1 MRQAAVVGRARDVA
15 YRCLG
20 TLPSRVLLNDIQGAA
35 ALLWSSSLRVMS
47 KIQEFFADKTVLITG
62 STGFL
67 GKALLEKVLRSLP
80 EVRRIYLLIRAK
92 QRATRTKPAVQRY
105 RAEVLRSSIFERL
118 RRELGER
125 FETYVDSKVAVV
137 EGDLTEERLGLT
149 AEDHTRLLDEV
160 EIYVNSAA
168 TVEFDERLDLALNLN
183 TLGPKR
189 TLEFALAC
197 KRLEALVHI
206 STCYVNGMSKGW
218 ARETVEPMKFDVD
231 DEVARLREAC
241 DVVTR
246 RKSRQPRDTH
256 QQLVQLGLEQARQR
270 GWQDTYTFTKALG
283 EQLLVKNRGDLPTV
297 ILRPSIIESTL
308 NDPEGGWI
316 DGFRVGDPIFIG
328 FGLGLLKDFP
338 ARPETIGDFVPCD
351 HVVNA
356 ILAAAPKC
364 AQEGGLQVYQ
374 VATGQQNP
382 MTLGELHDY
391 VLDYFQKNPMADR
404 DGRAIVPK
412 QWTWPD
418 PASFRR
424 RLEWLY
430 RKPLEGAVA
439 ALKPLSFWK
448 KLDGLRNSLGTQRA
462 AIDKLLY
469 YVDIYGPYTRI
480 EARYQTENTAAL
492 WRWLAPEDQRHFDFD
507 VQKINWRSYLGKVH
521 LPGLKKH
528 VLNLPED
535 APAPAPPRRSLR
547 DHQFWVRT
555 NAALDAV
562 RSMTRRVMRFTAQT
576 WFGLEVRGAENLP
589 KNGAFI
595 VAANHCSHIDTGMVV
610 TAFGERG
617 GELFIMGA
625 RDYFFNW
632 KAKGWFFH
640 TFLNVVPFERT
651 ANMVEGLRLAKSLL
665 RAQHPV
671 LIYPEG
677 TRSVNGRLQPFKA
690 GIGWLG
696 VELGVPIVPCY
707 IDGTYTA
714 LPKGQTLPRRSKAR
728 VTFGN
733 PITMEQYLAQKQA
746 HADKREL
753 YRRVADDVR
762 TVVERLQ
769 LTSLA
774 QLTNGQ
780 DH

>member
-1 MRQAAVVGRARDVA
+1 
-15 YRCLG
+15 
-20 TLPSRVLLNDIQGAA
+20 
-35 ALLWSSSLRVMS
+35 MS
-47 KIQEFFADKTVLITG
+47 KIQEYFADKTVLITG

-67 GKALLEKVLRSLP
+67 GKALLEKLLRSLP
-80 EVRRIYLLIRAK
+80 DVRRIYLLIRAK
-92 QRATRTKPAVQRY
+92 QRASRSKPAVQRF
-105 RAEVLRSSIFERL
+105 RTEVLRSSIFERL
-118 RRELGER
+118 RGRLGTH
-125 FETYVDSKVAVV
+125 FDDFVDGKVCVV
-137 EGDLTEERLGLT
+137 EGDLTEDRLGLSE
-149 AEDHTRLLDEV
+149 EDHARLIDEIEV
-160 EIYVNSAA
+160 YVNSAA
-168 TVEFDERLDLALNLN
+168 TVEFDERLDLALQLN

-189 TLEFALAC
+189 TLEFAHAC
-197 KRLEALVHI
+197 KRLEALIHI
-206 STCYVNGMSKGW
+206 STCYVSGMVKGW
-218 ARETVEPMKFDVD
+218 AREAVEPLNFDVEE
-231 DEVARLREAC
+231 EVARLQGDC
-241 DVVTR
+241 DAVAH

-256 QQLVQLGLEQARQR
+256 QQLVQLGLDQARQR

-283 EQLLVKNRGDLPTV
+283 EQVLVKYRGQLPTV

-308 NDPEGGWI
+308 SDPEGGWI

-328 FGLGLLKDFP
+328 FGMGLLKDFP

-374 VATGQQNP
+374 VATGQQNALS
-382 MTLGELHDY
+382 LGELHDI
-391 VLDYFQKNPMADR
+391 VRDYFEKCPLADR
-404 DGRAIVPK
+404 DGRAITPPC
-412 QWTWPD
+412 WTWPGL
-418 PASFRR
+418 ASFRR

-430 RKPLEGAVA
+430 RKPLDAAVT
-439 ALKPLSFWK
+439 ALKPLSFLK
-448 KLDGLRNSLGTQRA
+448 RIDGWRQSLVTQRA
-462 AIDKLLY
+462 AVDKLLY
-469 YVDIYGPYTRI
+469 YVDIYSPYTRI
-480 EARYQTENTAAL
+480 EARYATENTAAL
-492 WRWLAPEDQRHFDFD
+492 WNWLAPEDQRLFDFD
-507 VQKINWRSYLGKVH
+507 VRKIDWRSYLAKVH
-521 LPGLKKH
+521 LPGLKRH
-528 VLNLPED
+528 VLNLPEE
-535 APAPAPPRRSLR
+535 APQPAARRRTLR
-547 DHQFWVRT
+547 DHHFWVRT
-555 NAALDAV
+555 NAALDVV
-562 RSMTRRVMRFTAQT
+562 RAATRRVMRFAAQT
-576 WFGLEVRGAENLP
+576 WFGLEVRGTENLP
-589 KNGAFI
+589 KKGAFI

-665 RAQHPV
+665 RSQHPV

-714 LPKGQTLPRRSKAR
+714 LPKGSTLPRRSKAR
-728 VTFGN
+728 VTFGA
-733 PITMEQYLAQKQA
+733 PITMEQYLAQKHA

-753 YRRVADDVR
+753 YRRIADDVR
-762 TVVERLQ
+762 SVVERLQ
-769 LTSLA
+769 ITTVA

-780 DH
+780 GH

>member
-1 MRQAAVVGRARDVA
+1 
-15 YRCLG
+15 
-20 TLPSRVLLNDIQGAA
+20 
-35 ALLWSSSLRVMS
+35 MS

-67 GKALLEKVLRSLP
+67 GKALLEKMLRSLP
-80 EVRRIYLLIRAK
+80 NVRRIYLLIRAK
-92 QRATRTKPAVQRY
+92 QRTSRSKPAVQRF
-105 RAEVLRSSIFERL
+105 RTEVIRSSIFERL
-118 RRELGER
+118 RKQLGER
-125 FETYVDSKVAVV
+125 FESFVEDKVCVV
-137 EGDLTEERLGLT
+137 EGDLAEERLGLG
-149 AEDHTRLLDEV
+149 ADDHARLIDEV
-160 EIYVNSAA
+160 EVYVNSAA
-168 TVEFDERLDLALNLN
+168 TVEFDERLDLALTLN

-189 TLEFALAC
+189 TLEFAHAC
-197 KRLEALVHI
+197 KRLQALIHI
-206 STCYVNGMSKGW
+206 STCYVSGMVKGW
-218 ARETVEPMKFDVD
+218 AREAVEPTSFDVD
-231 DEVARLREAC
+231 DEVARLQEAC
-241 DVVTR
+241 DAITR

-256 QQLVQLGLEQARQR
+256 QQLVQLGLEQARRR

-283 EQLLVKNRGDLPTV
+283 EQLLVKNRRDLPTV

-308 NDPEGGWI
+308 SDPEGGWI

-328 FGLGLLKDFP
+328 YGLGLLKDFP

-364 AQEGGLQVYQ
+364 AQEGGLHVYH

-382 MTLGELHDY
+382 MKLGELY
-391 VLDYFQKNPMADR
+391 EIVRDYFLKHPMSDR
-404 DGRAIVPK
+404 EGRAIVPTE
-412 QWTWPD
+412 WTWPAL
-418 PASFRR
+418 PGYRR
-424 RLEWLY
+424 RLEWLG
-430 RKPLEGAVA
+430 RKPLEAAVA
-439 ALKPLSFWK
+439 ALKPLSFLK
-448 KLDGLRNSLGTQRA
+448 KLDGLRQRLGAQRA

-469 YVDIYGPYTRI
+469 YVDIYSPYTRI
-480 EARYQTENTAAL
+480 EARYATDNTAAL
-492 WRWLAPEDQRHFDFD
+492 WRWLSTDDQRQFDFD
-507 VQKINWRSYLGKVH
+507 VRKIDWRSYLAKVH

-528 VLNLPED
+528 VLNMPED
-535 APAPAPPRRSLR
+535 APQPAAPRRSLR

-562 RSMTRRVMRFTAQT
+562 RAATRRVMRFTAQT
-576 WFGLEVRGAENLP
+576 WFGLEVRGNENLP
-589 KNGAFI
+589 AKGAFI

-665 RAQHPV
+665 RAEHPV

-707 IDGTYTA
+707 IEGTYSA
-714 LPKGQTLPRRSKAR
+714 LPKGSTLPRRAKAR
-728 VTFGN
+728 VTFGS

-753 YRRVADDVR
+753 YRRIADDVR
-762 TVVERLQ
+762 SMVERLQ
-769 LTSLA
+769 SNSLAQVA
-774 QLTNGQ
+774 QLTNGSS
-780 DH
+780 H